1 MGIEEEFY
9 ATIKLKHTGEEIF
22 TKVAASEEED
32 RPVLIV
38 SNPIVIEMVKM
49 RGRGGSSSGYKM
61 EPWLKTSTEDMFIL
75 NMDDVLTMSESTN
88 LEMIL
93 CYEDFVGKMFR
104 SNYSELDRKMGYLGT
119 VEDTKKSLEKL
130 FKAS

>member
-1 MGIEEEFY
+1 MGIEDEFY
-9 ATIKLKHTGEEIF
+9 ASIKLRYSGEEIF
-22 TKVAASEEED
+22 GKVAASEEED
-32 RPVLIV
+32 RTLLIV
-38 SNPIVIEMVKM
+38 SNPIVISETKVRSKTA
-49 RGRGGSSSGYKM
+49 GYKM

-88 LEMIL
+88 LEMIV
-93 CYEDFVGKMFR
+93 CYEDFVSKMFR